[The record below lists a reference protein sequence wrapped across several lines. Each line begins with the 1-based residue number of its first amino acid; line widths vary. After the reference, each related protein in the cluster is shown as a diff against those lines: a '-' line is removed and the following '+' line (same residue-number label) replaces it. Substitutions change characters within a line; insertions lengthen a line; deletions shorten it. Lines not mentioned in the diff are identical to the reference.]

1 MKTTGLRNINFIILH
16 YIELLHKSSIIGTYK
31 GFRIIED
38 PKDYNRSG
46 CDIKIH
52 VNFVHFNKRQQTQNK
67 IPNKQKIFLSATCKS
82 LRN

>member
-67 IPNKQKIFLSATCKS
+67 IPNKSRRFFIGDVQVLM
-82 LRN
+82 